1 MKKIQIAIIDNGVYV
16 DHIAF
21 REKKPVVIEFSRKA
35 NGNDNGHGT
44 AIYNIIRKVNS
55 FADVINFNIS
65 DTNNEIEQQ
74 SLVAC
79 LENIYNNYQDIDIIN
94 ISMGVN
100 IVDDIN
106 QLQIICEKLSDRGT
120 IIVCAFD
127 NAGAISYPAG
137 FESVIGVTN
146 DPNCYQVDD
155 FAYFED
161 NVVNIGAKG
170 GLQRLAWH
178 NPPYI
183 FLDGNSFACAHV
195 TVQTAHFMN
204 EGAKTLRD
212 ILDKF
217 KEKSIIT
224 YSNSYVKNVKKSLL
238 NNIHKAVLF
247 PFNKEMHSLI
257 RFKDLLS
264 FDIVAVYDSK
274 YSFNIGSTTDHIMK
288 SNVESY
294 KIKSIKSIDWD
305 TFDTIILGHLDKLS
319 SLINQKTYVQEILD
333 AVVEHNKQIFA
344 FDNLYRKTDYAKLYC
359 PVITKNNLPP
369 YRMGKLF
376 RISKPVVGVYGTSS
390 VQGKF
395 TLQLEM
401 RKRFLDNGY
410 VVGQIGTEPQSQLFG
425 MDYSFP
431 MGYNCSVYLENHEII
446 QYLNNSINELCKK
459 NCDIILTGS
468 QSSVLPYDIGNLRMF
483 PLKQF
488 SFLMGTQPDA
498 VILCINPFDDD
509 DYLHRSINVLEAA
522 VNCKVIALCMFPMD
536 QKNDWTGLYGQKVE
550 LSIDKYQLLK
560 TKFAEKYKIPIYLL
574 NNESDMD
581 MLFEQVISYFSE

>member
-21 REKKPVVIEFSRKA
+21 RERKPVVVEFGRKT
-35 NGNDNGHGT
+35 NRHDNGHGT
-44 AIYNIIRKVNS
+44 AIYNIIQKVML

-79 LENIYNNYQDIDIIN
+79 LNNIYNNYKDIDIIN

-100 IVDDIN
+100 IVDDVN

-127 NAGAISYPAG
+127 NAGVISYPAG
-137 FESVIGVTN
+137 FENVIGVTG

-155 FAYFED
+155 FTYFED
-161 NVVNIGAKG
+161 NVVNIGAKS

-204 EGAKTLRD
+204 EGAKTLCD
-212 ILDKF
+212 ILNKF

-224 YSNSYVKNVKKSLL
+224 YSNSYVTNIKKSLL

-264 FDIVAVYDSK
+264 FDIVDVYDSK

-288 SNVESY
+288 SKVESY

-319 SLINQKTYVQEILD
+319 SLIDQKTYVQEILD

-344 FDNLYRKTDYAKLYC
+344 FDNLYPKTDYDKLYC

-369 YRMGKLF
+369 YRIGKLF
-376 RISKPVVGVYGTSS
+376 RISKPVVGIYGTSS

-431 MGYNCSVYLENHEII
+431 IGYNCSVYLENHEMI

-468 QSSVLPYDIGNLRMF
+468 QSSVLPYDFGNLRMF

-509 DYLHRSINVLEAA
+509 DYLHRTINVLEAA

-536 QKNDWTGLYGQKVE
+536 QKNDWTGLYGQKVK
-550 LSIDKYQLLK
+550 LSIDKFQLLK
-560 TKFAEKYKIPIYLL
+560 TRFAEKYKMPIYLL
-574 NNESDMD
+574 NSESDMD
-581 MLFEQVISYFSE
+581 MLFKQVISYFSE

>member
-1 MKKIQIAIIDNGVYV
+1 
-16 DHIAF
+16 
-21 REKKPVVIEFSRKA
+21 
-35 NGNDNGHGT
+35 
-44 AIYNIIRKVNS
+44 
-55 FADVINFNIS
+55 
-65 DTNNEIEQQ
+65 
-74 SLVAC
+74 
-79 LENIYNNYQDIDIIN
+79 
-94 ISMGVN
+94 MGVN

-395 TLQLEM
+395 TL
-401 RKRFLDNGY
+401 
-410 VVGQIGTEPQSQLFG
+410 
-425 MDYSFP
+425 
-431 MGYNCSVYLENHEII
+431 H
-446 QYLNNSINELCKK
+446 
-459 NCDIILTGS
+459 
-468 QSSVLPYDIGNLRMF
+468 
-483 PLKQF
+483 
-488 SFLMGTQPDA
+488 
-498 VILCINPFDDD
+498 
-509 DYLHRSINVLEAA
+509 
-522 VNCKVIALCMFPMD
+522 
-536 QKNDWTGLYGQKVE
+536 
-550 LSIDKYQLLK
+550 
-560 TKFAEKYKIPIYLL
+560 
-574 NNESDMD
+574 
-581 MLFEQVISYFSE
+581 